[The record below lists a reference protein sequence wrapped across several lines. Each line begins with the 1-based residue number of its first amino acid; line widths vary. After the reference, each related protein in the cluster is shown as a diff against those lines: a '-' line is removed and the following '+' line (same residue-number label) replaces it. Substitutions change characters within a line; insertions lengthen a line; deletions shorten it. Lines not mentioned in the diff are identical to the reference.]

1 MLFLWWLQTFNS
13 IWQTYV
19 CLSNGQVISLM
30 TSETSDSDP
39 AAILRE
45 LGLKEYEAQCL
56 VALTRMPQGSAKDIS
71 EIAAVPR
78 TRVYDAV
85 EQLQSYGLVDVQ
97 HSNPQQF
104 RAIPVEEAV
113 ALLQRQFDQR
123 FETLRG
129 ALDDLDPVG
138 EETLDGGAN
147 VWSTS
152 GTQAI
157 TRRATQF
164 VDGAE
169 EEIVFV
175 IDGSGTELIPERLL
189 DRLRTA
195 TERGVT
201 VYVGALSA
209 TTYEEVQASIP
220 DIEVFE
226 SELEWLQPQT
236 EQEEEQIGRLLLVDR
251 EKLLLSSLSSQRSDS
266 ETAIW
271 SDSVG
276 NGLTI
281 IGRRLLATGL
291 DRQAEDLG
299 STEEDERDAKKRE
312 EKNEEVQTAE
322 TSEGDTEE

>member
-1 MLFLWWLQTFNS
+1 
-13 IWQTYV
+13 
-19 CLSNGQVISLM
+19 M
-30 TSETSDSDP
+30 TSKTSDSDP

-45 LGLKEYEAQCL
+45 LGLKEYEAQCF

-85 EQLQSYGLVDVQ
+85 EQLQSSGLVDVQ

-104 RAIPVEEAV
+104 RAIPIEEAV
-113 ALLQRQFDQR
+113 ALLQRRFDHR

-138 EETLDGGAN
+138 EETLDDGAN

-157 TRRATQF
+157 TSRAIQF
-164 VDGAE
+164 VDSAT
-169 EEIVFV
+169 EEIVLV
-175 IDGSGTELIPERLL
+175 VDGNDVELTPGRLL
-189 DRLRTA
+189 DRLRVA

-209 TTYEEVQASIP
+209 ATYEEVQASIP
-220 DIEVFE
+220 EVEVFE

-236 EQEEEQIGRLLLVDR
+236 DEEVEHIGRLLLVDR
-251 EKLLLSSLSSQRSDS
+251 GKVLLSSFSPQSSDS

-299 STEEDERDAKKRE
+299 SAEEDERDAKKRE
-312 EKNEEVQTAE
+312 EENEEVQTAE

>member
-1 MLFLWWLQTFNS
+1 
-13 IWQTYV
+13 
-19 CLSNGQVISLM
+19 
-30 TSETSDSDP
+30 
-39 AAILRE
+39 LRE

-56 VALTRMPQGSAKDIS
+56 VALTRMPQGSAKEIS

-104 RAIPVEEAV
+104 RAIPIEEAV
-113 ALLQRQFDQR
+113 ALLRRQFDHR

-129 ALDDLDPVG
+129 ALDGLEPVG

-147 VWSTS
+147 VWSTT
-152 GTQAI
+152 GTPAI
-157 TRRATQF
+157 TSRATQF
-164 VDGAE
+164 VDSAE
-169 EEIVFV
+169 EEIVLV
-175 IDGSGTELIPERLL
+175 LDGGDVELVPGRLF
-189 DRLRTA
+189 DRLRAA

-201 VYVGALSA
+201 VYVGALSTA
-209 TTYEEVQASIP
+209 TYEEVQKNVP
-220 DIEVFE
+220 EVEIFE

-236 EQEEEQIGRLLLVDR
+236 DEEVERIGRFLLVDR
-251 EKLLLSSLSSQRSDS
+251 EKLLLSSLSPQRSEN

-281 IGRRLLATGL
+281 IGRRLLAAGL
-291 DRQAEDLG
+291 DRQAEDFD
-299 STEEDERDAKKRE
+299 STEEDVRDAKKRE
-312 EKNEEVQTAE
+312 QGDGDEKRKVAE
-322 TSEGDTEE
+322 TSDGDTER